1 MIIRTLKFAH
11 KTIILATEII
21 GGVSFL
27 SLSLIFLILWKF
39 SQGPVDVTFAAD
51 YVQKALVQGD
61 EKTTVAFDQIVAEWP
76 RFDGPIS
83 LGLRGFKV
91 FEEGKTAL
99 EIQSV
104 GLRIAKA
111 PLLIGLF
118 KPEAIILNQ
127 PSVQIIRETDGDFRF
142 LVGGNNA
149 GPRPETPQKS
159 SPIKEVG
166 SAFFLGG
173 TLPDSPLAIFSRLE
187 RFEVRDALLVTEDH
201 ISKATWVV
209 PKVNAT
215 LDRKANAFDV
225 VLQYQMAGAW
235 QKSKIE
241 LQVKRDKK
249 KRDMRF
255 KGRMDHVDLALF
267 SSNFFTLRAL
277 DGQKFIFNTQLSGD
291 LAPDM
296 SLVRLNTLMT
306 SEQGELNLSP
316 TQGAPLSFSDLSA
329 NISYDRDS
337 GKLSVHDT
345 SLLVNDIRIEL
356 SAEHDLKKDEKSLV
370 PVQVRIPQ
378 LSFSE
383 IKALWPTQYKD
394 LPAAEWLT
402 EKLSEG
408 TIKDL
413 KVFLDVDP
421 KNPLAITTEQIR
433 ASFDFENLKA
443 DYRAPLIPASAAK
456 GHAIIEDDA
465 LTISVE
471 HGKLADLDVRKAS
484 VSVTNLTR
492 PTPGVVNVDVDL
504 DGPLRTIFDYIG
516 REPINLQNIIAGEN
530 ASIRGQVEA
539 NVHITFPAIHDLPA
553 DAVKV
558 TVDSRMNDIRLPK
571 IVRGLDLT
579 GGPYTLKVADGSFTL
594 KGKGFLDDRPI
605 DLVYSE
611 YLNPVGTPFV
621 SDIKASVVADQKLRD
636 HFGIH
641 LDQFIEGSL
650 PVDLHYKE
658 PQKGNISID
667 VRADLTPV
675 RFRVR
680 PFGYD
685 KPQGV
690 SGEASCVA
698 VVSGR
703 DIQEVKNLTLT
714 VGKDVS
720 GSGTLKFG
728 QVGNSQDVKSGT
740 FRVENLG
747 SDNNFTLLFEQ
758 TSPNSFT
765 FDING
770 KSLDARSFLSAR
782 EETPVLSSKPSPAIK
797 INAKADHIRTG
808 KRENQFVRQAKIF
821 ARVDSDGEIHA
832 LDLQAIAGKSRMSVT
847 IKPDSKNT
855 MQLDL
860 TADDAGE
867 TLYAF
872 DVYDNII
879 GGTLKIRGE
888 QILGAGVNDLKGRAV
903 ISNFSVVKAPALA
916 QLINAFSIS
925 GLAELL
931 QNKGIAFSKLKADF
945 IWKKKPEGRVI
956 SLINGRTSG
965 ASVGLSFG
973 GLVNQTKG
981 TMDISGTIVPMSG
994 INGIVNKIPLI
1005 GTLLTGGSNGGLIA
1019 ATYAVKGPSDNPS
1032 VMINPLSVLT
1042 PGFLRSILF
1051 EGGIDMNP
1059 YDDFDEPEEPKK
1071 KSPVPMNE

>member
-1 MIIRTLKFAH
+1 MIIRTLKLAH
-11 KTIILATEII
+11 KTIILVTEII
-21 GGVSFL
+21 GGASFL
-27 SLSLIFLILWKF
+27 SLSLMFLILWKF

-51 YVQKALVQGD
+51 YVQKALVQDD
-61 EKTTVAFDQIVAEWP
+61 EKTTVAFDKIVAEWP

-83 LGLRGFKV
+83 LGLSGFKI
-91 FEEGKTAL
+91 FEDGKTAL

-104 GLRIAKA
+104 GLRVAKA

-127 PSVQIIRETDGDFRF
+127 PSVQIIRERDGDFRL
-142 LVGGNNA
+142 LVGRNSV
-149 GPRPETPQKS
+149 GPQPETPQKS
-159 SPIKEVG
+159 SQIKEIG

-173 TLPDSPLAIFSRLE
+173 ALPDSPLAIFSRLE
-187 RFEVRDALLVTEDH
+187 HFEVRDALLVTEDH
-201 ISKATWVV
+201 ISKTTWVV
-209 PKVNAT
+209 PKVGAT

-225 VLQYQMAGAW
+225 TLQYQMAGAW

-249 KRDMRF
+249 KRDINF
-255 KGRMDHVDLALF
+255 KGQMSHVDLALF
-267 SSNFFTLRAL
+267 SSSFFTLRAL

-296 SLVRLNTLMT
+296 SLVRLNALMT
-306 SEQGELNLSP
+306 SEQGELNLSSR
-316 TQGAPLSFSDLSA
+316 QGNPLSFSDLSA

-345 SLLVNDIRIEL
+345 NLLVNDIRLEL
-356 SAEHDLKKDEKSLV
+356 SAEHDLKTGTGRFV
-370 PVQVRIPQ
+370 PVQIKAPQ
-378 LSFSE
+378 ISFAE

-394 LPAAEWLT
+394 LPVAEWLT
-402 EKLSEG
+402 KKLSEG
-408 TIKDL
+408 VIKNL
-413 KVFLDVDP
+413 KLFLDVDP
-421 KNPLAITTEQIR
+421 KNPLALTTEQVR

-456 GHAIIEDDA
+456 GNATIEDDS
-465 LTISVE
+465 LTINVE
-471 HGKLADLDVRKAS
+471 HGKLADLDVKKAS

-492 PTPGVVNVDVDL
+492 PTPGVVNVDVNF
-504 DGPLRTIFDYIG
+504 DGPLKTVFDYIG
-516 REPINLQNIIAGEN
+516 RDPINLPNIIAGDKK
-530 ASIRGQVEA
+530 AIQGRAEA
-539 NVHITFPAIHDLPA
+539 KVHVTFPAIQDLPA
-553 DAVKV
+553 DEVKV
-558 TVDSRMNDIRLPK
+558 TVDSLLNDVRLPQ

-579 GGPYTLKVADGSFTL
+579 GGPYTLKVADESFTL

-611 YLNPVGTPFV
+611 YLNPADAPFV
-621 SDIKASVVADQKLRD
+621 SDIKANVIADQKLRD

-650 PVDLHYKE
+650 PVDLHYQE

-675 RFRVR
+675 RFQVR

-690 SGEASCVA
+690 AGEATCIATVA
-698 VVSGR
+698 GR
-703 DIQEVKNLTLT
+703 DIQEIKDLNIN

-720 GSGTLKFG
+720 SKGTLKFG
-728 QVGNSQDVKSGT
+728 QVGSSQDVKNGT
-740 FRVENLG
+740 FRVDRLG
-747 SDNNFTLLFEQ
+747 EDNNFTLTLEQ
-758 TSPNSFT
+758 TAPNSFT
-765 FDING
+765 FDVNG

-782 EETPVLSSKPSPAIK
+782 EETPLVSSKQGPAIK
-797 INAKADHIRTG
+797 LNAKADRIRTG
-808 KRENQFVRQAKIF
+808 KKENQFIRQAKVS

-832 LDLQAIAGKSRMSVT
+832 LDLRATAGRGQMMVT
-847 IKPDSKNT
+847 IKPDTKNT

-888 QILGAGVNDLKGRAV
+888 QIAGAGVNDLKGRAV

-916 QLINAFSIS
+916 QLVNAFSIS

-945 IWKKKPEGRVI
+945 IWKKKPEGRII

-981 TMDISGTIVPMSG
+981 TMDISGTVVPMSG

-1071 KSPVPMNE
+1071 KSPAPLNE